1 MASFILS
8 AFADEAS
15 PTLSGQIAALRRN
28 HISYLEPRS
37 IEGDVASK
45 SEEELTAIR
54 RTLDEAGIRVFSL
67 GSPIGKDK
75 IENDF
80 EPHFEKF
87 LRALRACEILGA
99 SRMRMFSF
107 FVEQDSLARYRDE
120 VMTRLSRMLGEAE
133 KHGIILCHENEAAI
147 YGQNPDEVRDLLT
160 TLPRLHGIFDAANY
174 LMQGQ
179 DAMAGL
185 SETLKRLEYV
195 HVKDARK
202 TERVVTAAGEGDA
215 DYPAVIKKLDESIDG
230 TVVLTVEPHL
240 HIFDAF
246 KEIDRHEFRSYRSF
260 DTSDEAFDYAVG
272 AIKKVLTDCGYHE
285 EGYLW
290 KK

>member
-1 MASFILS
+1 MASFVLS

-15 PTLSGQIAALRRN
+15 PTLSGQIAALQRN
-28 HISYLEPRS
+28 HISLIEPRN
-37 IEGDVASK
+37 IGGDVASK

-54 RTLDEAGIRVFSL
+54 QTLDQAGIRTFSL

-80 EPHFEKF
+80 MPHFEKF
-87 LRALRACEILGA
+87 LHALRACEILGA

-107 FVEQDSLARYRDE
+107 FVEQDSLTRYRDE
-120 VMTRLSRMLGEAE
+120 VMKRLSRMLDEAE
-133 KHGIILCHENEAAI
+133 KHGITLCHENEAAI
-147 YGQNPDEVRDLLT
+147 YGQNPDEVRDLLA
-160 TLPRLHGIFDAANY
+160 TLPRLHGIFDAANFI
-174 LMQGQ
+174 MQGQ
-179 DAMAGL
+179 DAAAGL
-185 SETLKRLEYV
+185 HETLKRLEYV

-202 TERVVTAAGEGDA
+202 AERVVTAAGEGDA
-215 DYPAVIKKLDESIDG
+215 DYPSVIRKIDESTER
-230 TVVLTVEPHL
+230 TVVLTVESHL

-272 AIKKVLTDCGYHE
+272 AIKRVLTDLGYKE
-285 EGYLW
+285 DGYLW